1 MVTGGADFVLRFW
14 DLNTMDSS
22 FAHYREIEPDGAHIV
37 NSIDFSVDS
46 TAILLA
52 QNTLRA

>member
-1 MVTGGADFVLRFW
+1 
-14 DLNTMDSS
+14 MDSS